1 MNTTNKL
8 PIDSEILFLIDKKTQ
23 QTRIEL
29 GSLLRAFGAPTT
41 FAQAAAS
48 AWVNELLIKEDPG
61 SGSPLY
67 YLPLQLAADF
77 IDLILDLDQL
87 DSDSR
92 TEAVQ
97 FRDSCRAI
105 EASASK
111 ISRLQKTKPHVYA
124 AWLQWMDS
132 DETKQTIH
140 KMLSGQHLR
149 TPATSSGHAAPGA
162 L

>member
-48 AWVNELLIKEDPG
+48 AWVNELLIKEDPD

-77 IDLILDLDQL
+77 IDLILDQL

-124 AWLQWMDS
+124 AWLQWMES
-132 DETKQTIH
+132 DETV
-140 KMLSGQHLR
+140 
-149 TPATSSGHAAPGA
+149 AADRK
-162 L
+162 LTQ